1 MSDKRKP
8 EFRAGQRIIVPIGVE
23 LIRDTGKRMWYVRVD
38 STCHFLESEMIRPRP
53 KARKP

>member
-38 STCHFLESEMIRPRP
+38 PTCHFLESEMIRPRP